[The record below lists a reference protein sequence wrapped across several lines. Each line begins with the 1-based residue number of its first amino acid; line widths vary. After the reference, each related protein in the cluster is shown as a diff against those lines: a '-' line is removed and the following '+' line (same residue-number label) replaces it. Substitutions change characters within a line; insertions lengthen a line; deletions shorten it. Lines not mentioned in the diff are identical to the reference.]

1 MEKAA
6 SKDATKAPRS
16 TPKPAPLGP
25 VPRRRPPQVKARP
38 RSSSPPPSS
47 SDRPKS
53 PKRNSA
59 EAVSGRALRGSDA
72 GPPSKSERPS
82 IPDQT
87 GDVPQVKSANVVPKS
102 GEKRAPPSTK
112 ETLSASIRTRKAV
125 PRVDTLE
132 ALHAENSR
140 LKQEVERQRA
150 EIQELK
156 AQGFI
161 QQSAA
166 AAEPIATQIVAVPS
180 GSRSA
185 TPVRASRPCS
195 VPPSRPCA
203 GMCGY
208 PHLIQSGASAAPT
221 VIRFTTGQPAG
232 NTFGSLTP
240 RRPEQFPAYAA
251 PAVGAAGCPVR
262 IAWPCQVQSPI
273 FLPAQTGRFVTQL
286 APGSQQ

>member
-1 MEKAA
+1 MIEH
-6 SKDATKAPRS
+6 SPS
-16 TPKPAPLGP
+16 E
-25 VPRRRPPQVKARP
+25 VNV
-38 RSSSPPPSS
+38 SPPTGAQFL
-47 SDRPKS
+47 DVLCV
-53 PKRNSA
+53 
-59 EAVSGRALRGSDA
+59 EAMLAR
-72 GPPSKSERPS
+72 
-82 IPDQT
+82 
-87 GDVPQVKSANVVPKS
+87 DVPQVKSANVVPKS